1 MRFPIRF
8 LPDTPKIGFVKARVA
23 GFVLSIIALL
33 GTAFLLYDKGLNLG
47 IDFAGGVVIEAQAEN
62 EVDIAKMRAI
72 LADSDAK
79 SASLQ
84 HIGDGTQVM
93 IRMLPQAG
101 MKQAVL
107 VEDVKTMLNESY
119 GAPLEYL
126 RVDVVGPQVG
136 DEMIEG
142 SIMAICFG
150 MLAIMLFLW
159 FRFEWQ
165 FGLGGIL
172 ALFHDAVLTVGF
184 FALTQLEFNL
194 TSVAAIL
201 TVVGY
206 SINDSVVIYD
216 RIRENMRKH
225 KKTALEQIIDNSL
238 NQTLSRTILT
248 SGTLMIA
255 VAALALYGGDVL
267 FGFSVAMLFGAF
279 VGTYSSIYVS
289 ATILTVLRPRADAL
303 EEAPAN

>member
-8 LPDTPKIGFVKARVA
+8 LPDTPNISFVRARGLGFL
-23 GFVLSIIALL
+23 FSIIAMF
-33 GTAFLLYDKGLNLG
+33 GTAYLLYDKGLNLG
-47 IDFAGGVVIEAQAEN
+47 IDFSGGIVIEAAATAEI
-62 EVDIAKMRAI
+62 DIAKMRNI

-84 HIGDGTQVM
+84 HIGDGTQVL
-93 IRMLPQAG
+93 IRMSPQEG
-101 MKQAVL
+101 MQQAAL
-107 VEDVKTMLNESY
+107 VEDVKTMLDASY
-119 GAPLEYL
+119 GAPLEYV

-136 DEMIEG
+136 DELIEG
-142 SIMAICFG
+142 SIMAILFG
-150 MLAIMLFLW
+150 MVAIMLFLW

-165 FGLGGIL
+165 FGLGGIM
-172 ALFHDAVLTVGF
+172 ALFHDAVLTLGF

-216 RIRENMRKH
+216 RIRENIRKH
-225 KKTALEQIIDNSL
+225 KKTRLETLIDRSI
-238 NQTLSRTILT
+238 NQTLSRTMLT
-248 SGTLMIA
+248 SGTLIIA

-267 FGFSVAMLFGAF
+267 FGFSVAMLFGA
-279 VGTYSSIYVS
+279 VIGTYSSIYVS
-289 ATILTVLRPRADAL
+289 ATILTVFRPRA
-303 EEAPAN
+303 EAMQETATA